1 MSNANQTRSDQ
12 QVSQEGGQP
21 EVTGAEKNA
30 AEDLEADREQLETGA
45 EESAEKPLDL
55 AAQLEEANANY
66 LRAKAEVENILKRT
80 RREIEEHGRYAALPV
95 MRDLLAVVD
104 NLHRAIEAAQK
115 DENASGLLEG
125 VKMVEVQLGGVLD
138 QHGCKPINALGEPF
152 DPNLH
157 EAIGQEASDE
167 IPANHVSRELQTGY
181 QLHGRVVRPSQVFV
195 STGPAEETPEQP

>member
-1 MSNANQTRSDQ
+1 MSNANQSHSDRKIPEEGDQ
-12 QVSQEGGQP
+12 PQVTHTE
-21 EVTGAEKNA
+21 ETA
-30 AEDLEADREQLETGA
+30 AEGQEAGREQLETGA

-66 LRAKAEVENILKRT
+66 LRAKAEVENVLKRT

-95 MRDLLAVVD
+95 MRDLLSVVD

-125 VKMVEVQLGGVLD
+125 VKMVEGQLGGVLD
-138 QHGCKPINALGEPF
+138 QHGCKQINALGEPF

-157 EAIGQEASDE
+157 EAIGQEPSDE

-181 QLHGRVVRPSQVFV
+181 RLHDRVVRPSQVFV
-195 STGPAEETPEQP
+195 SIGPAEETTEQQ

>member
-1 MSNANQTRSDQ
+1 MSNVNQSHSDQ
-12 QVSQEGGQP
+12 HVPQQGDQP
-21 EVTGAEKNA
+21 EVKGSEEIT
-30 AEDLEADREQLETGA
+30 AEDIEGDHDQLETGA

-66 LRAKAEVENILKRT
+66 LRAKAEVENVLKRT

-95 MRDLLAVVD
+95 MRDLLSVVD

-125 VKMVEVQLGGVLD
+125 VKMVEGQLGGVLD
-138 QHGCKPINALGEPF
+138 QHGCKQINALGEPF

-181 QLHGRVVRPSQVFV
+181 QLYDRVVRPSQVFV
-195 STGPAEETPEQP
+195 STGPAEETTEPQ